1 MAVGWDDMQSNE
13 DGCDWAFMPCI
24 RIKSKAS
31 DSSVIV
37 SIEDAEMI
45 ASGEQG
51 LVEGRCEGFFV
62 IEDNI
67 VSLYQSFPFG
77 AISKKPVLTVSVD
90 LLRDAINELNL
101 YKR

>member
-1 MAVGWDDMQSNE
+1 MERSE
-13 DGCDWAFMPCI
+13 EGCDWAFMPCI
-24 RIKSKAS
+24 RLSS
-31 DSSVIV
+31 RGGDSSVIV
-37 SIEDAEMI
+37 SIEDAERI
-45 ASGEQG
+45 TSGEQG
-51 LVEGRCEGFFV
+51 LVEGSCDGFFV

-67 VSLYQSFPFG
+67 VSLYQTFPFG